1 MVVTFAVL
9 AVCTSLCPHIP
20 HGSSLRVYG
29 IQGGGS
35 WTSERLVTCPRW
47 PSLEMTGLCFEP
59 RVATLI
65 EKLGSKQ
72 PHSSQTKN
80 RKHPSQTNSIPLLCL
95 LHTCCVCMV
104 HPGQPSD
111 FVES

>member
-20 HGSSLRVYG
+20 HGSTLRVYG
-29 IQGGGS
+29 IQGVGKLDLREVS
-35 WTSERLVTCPRW
+35 DLSRW
-47 PSLEMTGLCFEP
+47 PSLEMTGQCFEP

-65 EKLGSKQ
+65 AKLGSKQ

-80 RKHPSQTNSIPLLCL
+80 RKHPRRTNSIPSSVYC
-95 LHTCCVCMV
+95 TPAVCAW
-104 HPGQPSD
+104 HILGSPSD